1 MDVKENRIT
10 IIDES
15 DIETV
20 LSRDIEFKGN
30 LSFDRGLSIKGKFV
44 GKINATGSLFIEET
58 ADVEADIFAGFVSV
72 KGRVRGNIRALSR
85 VEIFSR
91 AQVEGDITA
100 PDILMESGCRFDG
113 KCAMKK
119 PEEGNV

>member
-1 MDVKENRIT
+1 MEVRENRIT

-20 LSRDIEFKGN
+20 LSRDIEFKGT
-30 LSFDRGLSIKGKFV
+30 LSFDRGLSIKGKFC
-44 GKINATGSLFIEET
+44 GRINATGSLFIDET
-58 ADVEADIFAGFVSV
+58 ADVEADIFASFVSV
-72 KGRVRGNIRALSR
+72 KGKVKGNIRALSR

-113 KCAMKK
+113 KCSMKK
-119 PEEGNV
+119 PEGGEI